1 MDEKLELRKLTKRI
15 IILLGR
21 VIIDSYTCG
30 FISFITSPLG
40 NILFFFQRVFP
51 FAFLVI
57 FSSFCISIFIS
68 KTVQDSIIYL
78 CKLLSKIIIILLIM
92 LSAKFALTL
101 VKFATD
107 ITPFPAFLTKHQFQP
122 KSSASAR
129 INHFIN

>member
-1 MDEKLELRKLTKRI
+1 MDEKLELRKVMKRI

-21 VIIDSYTCG
+21 VIIDSCG
-30 FISFITSPLG
+30 LFHSLLPLWG
-40 NILFFFQRVFP
+40 IFFFFFFQRVFP

-57 FSSFCISIFIS
+57 FSSFCVSIFIS

-92 LSAKFALTL
+92 LSEKFALTL

-107 ITPFPAFLTKHQFQP
+107 ITPFPAFLTKHRFQP
-122 KSSASAR
+122 
-129 INHFIN
+129 